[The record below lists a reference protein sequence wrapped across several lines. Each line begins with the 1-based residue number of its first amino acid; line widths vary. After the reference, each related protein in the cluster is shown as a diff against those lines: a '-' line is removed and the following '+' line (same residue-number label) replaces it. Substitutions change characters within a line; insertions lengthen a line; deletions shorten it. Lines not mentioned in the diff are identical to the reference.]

1 MPTEPVKSIYVGYYF
16 VAFIDIVGQRE
27 KLKAWA
33 SLPRNVAEVRQLKS
47 DLEVTSEY
55 VKALRSQ
62 FDDMYASAAKSTG
75 LLDHLDANKRAWVEG
90 RKQSNIWRRGF
101 SDSYVMTVP
110 CWYEREWG
118 LHAGDIY
125 YSLLGICGIFIWA
138 LAMEK
143 PFRGG
148 VEIGLGTEIAEQEV
162 YGPIAVQAYELES
175 KKAKW
180 PRVLIGDGL
189 MDYLG
194 NLEMKCRD
202 DLDGRH
208 TKLNIDNCRG
218 LIATSKKGQ
227 RYLDVM
233 GAGVHS
239 VYGDSLFVRAVED
252 GYRFVVRKER
262 QLAEAGSEKLR
273 RRYSQLR
280 IYCESRLP
288 VWGLSHVSN
297 RP

>member
-27 KLKAWA
+27 KLKAWT
-33 SLPRNVAEVRQLKS
+33 SLPKNVAEVQQLKS
-47 DLEVTSEY
+47 DLEATSEY
-55 VKALRSQ
+55 VKALRRQ
-62 FDDMYASAAKSTG
+62 FDDMYAKAAKSTG
-75 LLDHLDANKRAWVEG
+75 LLDHLDAEKRAWVEG

-148 VEIGLGTEIAEQEV
+148 VDIGLGTEIADQEV
-162 YGPIAVQAYELES
+162 YGPVAVQAYELES

-189 MDYLG
+189 VDYLG
-194 NLEMKCRD
+194 NLEMRSPD
-202 DLDGRH
+202 TLDGRH
-208 TKLNIDNCRG
+208 TKMNIGNCRG
-218 LIATSKKGQ
+218 LIATCEEGQ

-233 GAGVHS
+233 GEGVHS
-239 VYGDSLFVRAVED
+239 VFGDSLFVKAVED

-262 QLAEAGSEKLR
+262 RLAEAGPEELY

-280 IYCESRLP
+280 RYCESRLP
-288 VWGLSHVSN
+288 IWGLSQVSD
-297 RP
+297 